1 MTHIPTNSLNNQLSI
16 ELITDI
22 YIIVYPLQST
32 ANIERI
38 LFSSNRFHLQKRSL
52 LISRTDGKWV
62 IQTNDDTLTPEDA
75 ACAYKSLSVI
85 ERCFRTLKSTQL
97 KLEPVYHR
105 LSRRLEAHV
114 KICVMALLIERVAEL
129 ACEQSW
135 ARIRSVLSRLQAT
148 EVHTPS
154 HLFFKRNEASPQ
166 LLKILEKLAVPLPNS
181 VLSIAPLPEDTP
193 ET

>member
-1 MTHIPTNSLNNQLSI
+1 MSATAQWAINLLASPRTKRYLA
-16 ELITDI
+16 ITDKGQI
-22 YIIVYPLQST
+22 RLDRNAIQQ
-32 ANIERI
+32 AA
-38 LFSSNRFHLQKRSL
+38 
-52 LISRTDGKWV
+52 RTDGKWV

-114 KICVMALLIERVAEL
+114 KICVMALLIERFAEL

-135 ARIRSVLSRLQAT
+135 SKLRHLLTDLQAT
-148 EVHTPS
+148 EFHTSS
-154 HLFFKRNEASPQ
+154 HLFFKRNEASPE
-166 LLKILEKLAVPLPNS
+166 LRKILKKLSIPLSNS
-181 VLSIAPLPEDTP
+181 VLEILPLPEDTP
-193 ET
+193 EV